1 MGLLRM
7 GGSRAVEQ
15 QRWGNKAPPLE
26 MRVRMRPSSLSN
38 SFHTSLAF
46 HPSSLIARSSMHL
59 GTRGVGSQWCGTTA
73 SRYGTRGI
81 GATSREVVSAALR
94 RIS

>member
-1 MGLLRM
+1 
-7 GGSRAVEQ
+7 
-15 QRWGNKAPPLE
+15 
-26 MRVRMRPSSLSN
+26 MRPSSN
-38 SFHTSLAF
+38 NIFHTSLAF

-59 GTRGVGSQWCGTTA
+59 GTRGVGSQWCGTTG

-81 GATSREVVSAALR
+81 EATSRVVVSAALR

>member
-7 GGSRAVEQ
+7 GGSRAAEQ

-26 MRVRMRPSSLSN
+26 MRVQMRPSNTSN

-59 GTRGVGSQWCGTTA
+59 GTRGVGSQWYCTSD

-81 GATSREVVSAALR
+81 EATSRVVVSAALR